1 MRRLREDVDRRGA
14 FDRVAAAD
22 QGMQIARQGCR
33 MARDVDD
40 PAWRAFEQ
48 RLAHLWVTPAP
59 RRVEN
64 DRVEIAFETVQH
76 RFGATDN
83 EAHI

>member
-1 MRRLREDVDRRGA
+1 MRRLREEIDRRGTL
-14 FDRVAAAD
+14 DRVAAAD
-22 QGMQIARQGCR
+22 QGMQVARQGCR
-33 MARDVDD
+33 VARDVDD
-40 PAWRAFEQ
+40 PTWRAFEQ

>member
-1 MRRLREDVDRRGA
+1 MRRLREEIDRRGA
-14 FDRVAAAD
+14 LDRVAAD
-22 QGMQIARQGCR
+22 QGMQVARQGCR

-48 RLAHLWVTPAP
+48 RLSHLWVTSAP
-59 RRVEN
+59 RRVE
-64 DRVEIAFETVQH
+64 DDSVEIAFETAQH
-76 RFGATDN
+76 CFGATDN